1 MRFDGR
7 WRRYASLHDR
17 RASIEGIL
25 TVEGLMSTGYQ
36 GQPVLHPAARLL
48 NDVEKAMSALEEK
61 LGLSPASR
69 LKLGIMAKESQ
80 ASDMAV
86 AHLWPH
92 SLPKWMIEE
101 RTAWLHRWAGVSS
114 SAFANRASTSAW
126 MRSTVSSMSTW
137 TSAAV
142 SVHPP
147 CGMSSRRRAAG
158 APKS

>member
-1 MRFDGR
+1 MAALT
-7 WRRYASLHDR
+7 ASLHDR

-80 ASDMAV
+80 ASDDGSR
-86 AHLWPH
+86 P
-92 SLPKWMIEE
+92 SL
-101 RTAWLHRWAGVSS
+101 TAFIAQ
-114 SAFANRASTSAW
+114 
-126 MRSTVSSMSTW
+126 MDD
-137 TSAAV
+137 
-142 SVHPP
+142 
-147 CGMSSRRRAAG
+147 
-158 APKS
+158 